1 MKKLHLLLPLSMIA
15 LVLICCVACDNKPV
29 TNITRKFLVINAS
42 SKAPLVDVY
51 VNGTKVASS
60 VAVDTG
66 TTYFDITRDPNV
78 NKDWSMKVT
87 KAGTDSAYGSIDH
100 DLLFNFADYNSL
112 VIYNTTSGVAI
123 AESNNTYGTIAQNT
137 CLISLMNLV
146 PDAPALDIYVNGTQ
160 IYQNIPYYS
169 NSSPGG
175 ISGFFS
181 APSGAS
187 TVQVKNHDTGNVV
200 YTLNN
205 VNMVES
211 GCYTFYTTGYY
222 LSAAPTFRLH
232 VHRMK

>member
-15 LVLICCVACDNKPV
+15 LILICCVSCDNKPV
-29 TNITRKFLVINAS
+29 TNINRKLLVINAS

-51 VNGTKVASS
+51 MNGSKVASS

-66 TTYFDITRDPNV
+66 TAYFDISRDPNV
-78 NKDWSMKVT
+78 NSDWSVKVT
-87 KAGTDSAYGSIDH
+87 KAGTDSAYGSINH
-100 DLLFNFADYNSL
+100 DLLFNFADYSSVVL
-112 VIYNTTSGVAI
+112 YNTASGVAL
-123 AESNNTYGTIAQNT
+123 AESNNLYGTVQQNT
-137 CLISLMNLV
+137 CFISLMNLV
-146 PDAPALDIYVNGTQ
+146 SDAPALDIYVNGTQ

-169 NSSPGG
+169 NTSPGG

-181 APSGAS
+181 APSGAN
-187 TVQVKNHDTGNVV
+187 TVQVKNHDTGAVV
-200 YTLNN
+200 YTLTN
-205 VNMVES
+205 VNMVEG